1 MLSDVLNL
9 IFKDKPSCQITDD
22 GIKVVNNTSL
32 DDSKM
37 QQRKYILE
45 RCLEFLR
52 LLAKYMH
59 IIIIHI
65 NTYVITYVEYVNFGR
80 DNMTVK
86 VRLFDHMDDL
96 LLLDVAI
103 PQMADLLSEVRMLSL
118 SFVIILH

>member
-32 DDSKM
+32 DDNKM

-65 NTYVITYVEYVNFGR
+65 NTYV
-80 DNMTVK
+80 TVHAK
-86 VRLFDHMDDL
+86 TSHLRTRIKIHFFTPACSYIH
-96 LLLDVAI
+96 
-103 PQMADLLSEVRMLSL
+103 
-118 SFVIILH
+118 